1 MSATLPV
8 RLPAVRAEQ
17 ASAADVS
24 VPVRTS
30 VAPPEMGAF
39 GEPVACV
46 YPTFPSNAGV
56 VDGTGGTVKYG
67 SWTLTLSN
75 DATPMTFAPTP
86 GAPDE

>member
-30 VAPPEMGAF
+30 VAPPERGAF

-46 YPTFPSNAGV
+46 
-56 VDGTGGTVKYG
+56 
-67 SWTLTLSN
+67 
-75 DATPMTFAPTP
+75 
-86 GAPDE
+86 